1 MIEGIEGIEILLL
14 PIVAFLVFVV
24 YTKSRVL
31 VEFRGSILE
40 KALMVV
46 IVIGAACRNQLYGI
60 IAATA
65 MVVILENNYEGFD
78 VADISK
84 LLSVNESKGVGDDTT
99 TDSEEVVSED
109 AEEVVS
115 EEVVAEDAEEVVSE
129 DAEEVVSEEVVSEDA
144 EEVVAED
151 DAEKDVVNDGFIGSM
166 LSNIGITSSNE
177 RIDRERTLQQGKCSN
192 EEFTKIY

>member
-1 MIEGIEGIEILLL
+1 MRYYYFQNQVNNSLLLCYMIEGIEGIEILLL

-109 AEEVVS
+109 AEEVV
-115 EEVVAEDAEEVVSE
+115 
-129 DAEEVVSEEVVSEDA
+129 
-144 EEVVAED
+144 AED